1 MSADEPA
8 GRECVELDPRA
19 DVDRVRDSTRPR
31 LRDVE
36 PAPRVAWLPLLP
48 RRRGLE
54 PPNACPDQTAT
65 FLQTD
70 RSSLGRILT
79 NPVLTESTMP
89 RVLVIHGAGMNMR
102 GKVQVDIFGP
112 MTLPEYDER
121 IRGYAKELGVDVEI
135 FHSNIEGEI
144 VNRLYTANDQGFDAA
159 IFNPAAFGTGYP
171 ALVAAISQVK
181 FPTIEVHISN
191 PIRRGPA
198 SQTAAVSQSVVA
210 GFGIA
215 GYALALRGIRDMVAA
230 KK

>member
-1 MSADEPA
+1 MILI
-8 GRECVELDPRA
+8 VH
-19 DVDRVRDSTRPR
+19 
-31 LRDVE
+31 
-36 PAPRVAWLPLLP
+36 
-48 RRRGLE
+48 GLGM
-54 PPNACPDQTAT
+54 DQ
-65 FLQTD
+65 
-70 RSSLGRILT
+70 
-79 NPVLTESTMP
+79 
-89 RVLVIHGAGMNMR
+89 R
-102 GKVQVDIFGP
+102 GKTQIEIFGP

-144 VNRLYTANDQGFDAA
+144 VNRLYAASDQGFDAA

-198 SQTAAVSQSVVA
+198 SQTAAVSQSLVA
-210 GFGIA
+210 GFGVA

>member
-1 MSADEPA
+1 M
-8 GRECVELDPRA
+8 
-19 DVDRVRDSTRPR
+19 T
-31 LRDVE
+31 
-36 PAPRVAWLPLLP
+36 
-48 RRRGLE
+48 
-54 PPNACPDQTAT
+54 
-65 FLQTD
+65 
-70 RSSLGRILT
+70 
-79 NPVLTESTMP
+79 

-121 IRGYAKELGVDVEI
+121 IRGYAKELGVEVDI

-144 VNRLYTANDQGFDAA
+144 VNRLYTANDEGFDAM

-181 FPTIEVHISN
+181 FPTVEVHISN
-191 PIRRGPA
+191 PIRCGPA

-210 GFGIA
+210 GFGLG
-215 GYALALRGIRDMVAA
+215 GYALALRGIRDMSAT